1 MNRLKDIKLTPDRKK
16 KKKKDTGTRDTPFRW
31 SRVKKMECIFSK
43 QKLVSVLE
51 ISSRK
56 EALDRERK
64 GEPPVCSREH
74 SRTYLGGG
82 KDSLKTVCVQSIC
95 LSPSW

>member
-1 MNRLKDIKLTPDRKK
+1 
-16 KKKKDTGTRDTPFRW
+16 
-31 SRVKKMECIFSK
+31 MECIFSK

-51 ISSRK
+51 IGSRK

-82 KDSLKTVCVQSIC
+82 KDSLKTVCVCKASVYLRRGKGGSTRGGGWGMNC
-95 LSPSW
+95 SLSVVWEF